1 MTTRIQPITEKQLQ
15 HAIVEAA
22 QMLGFRVYHTFLS
35 IRSDPG
41 FPDLV
46 LLNPRQGRRLLFV
59 EVKGEN
65 GRLSDAQRAWL
76 ADLHAVGIEAYSWWP
91 AQWRSGEIERVLKGE
106 ETTWTR
112 QV

>member
-1 MTTRIQPITEKQLQ
+1 MTTRTQSITEKQLQ

-46 LLNPRQGRRLLFV
+46 LLNPRQGRQGRQGRLLFV

-76 ADLHAVGIEAYSWWP
+76 TDLQAVGIEAYSWWP
-91 AQWRSGEIERVLKGE
+91 AQWRSGEIERVLKGSSDE
-106 ETTWTR
+106 
-112 QV
+112 

>member
-1 MTTRIQPITEKQLQ
+1 MTTRTQPITEKQLQ

-46 LLNPRQGRRLLFV
+46 LLNPRQGRLIFV

-65 GRLSDAQRAWL
+65 GRLSTAQSEWL
-76 ADLHAVGIEAYSWWP
+76 ADLQAVGVEAYSWWP
-91 AQWRSGEIERVLKGE
+91 AQWRSGEIERVLKGSSDG
-106 ETTWTR
+106 
-112 QV
+112 